1 MERYAIEQRVFIVE
15 QYFKNN
21 ECLAAVVRKFHTK
34 YGRNSVLTSSTVK
47 RLIEKFR
54 ETGSVGDAKHTG
66 RPKTSRSN
74 VNIEAVRAS
83 VGDNPGTSIRRRGQE
98 LQISRSSL
106 QRILTKDLCLH
117 AYKIQLTQ
125 LLKPNDHAQ
134 RREFVEWIIEQQQM
148 NADFS
153 SKLIL
158 SDEAH
163 FHLDGFVNRQNCR
176 FWGSENP
183 HVIVEKQMHPQRV
196 TVWCAFWAGGIIGPY
211 FFENE
216 AGQTVTVTA
225 ARYRDMITRFF
236 LPQLDDIDVAN
247 MWFQQDGATC
257 HTARETLQLLHETFP
272 GRVLSRFGDQNWPP
286 RSCDLTP
293 LDFFLWGYLKSQVYV
308 NKPTTTRALKEEIQR
323 CINEIQ
329 PHLCRTVMENFDK
342 RVRMCMQSRGG
353 HLPDVLFHK

>member
-83 VGDNPGTSIRRRGQE
+83 VGDNPWTSIRRRGQE

-125 LLKPNDHAQ
+125 LLKPNELEASQKEYKNIRLMHSRKTSRVNTNTD
-134 RREFVEWIIEQQQM
+134 
-148 NADFS
+148 
-153 SKLIL
+153 IL
-158 SDEAH
+158 H
-163 FHLDGFVNRQNCR
+163 WL
-176 FWGSENP
+176 
-183 HVIVEKQMHPQRV
+183 
-196 TVWCAFWAGGIIGPY
+196 
-211 FFENE
+211 
-216 AGQTVTVTA
+216 
-225 ARYRDMITRFF
+225 
-236 LPQLDDIDVAN
+236 
-247 MWFQQDGATC
+247 
-257 HTARETLQLLHETFP
+257 
-272 GRVLSRFGDQNWPP
+272 
-286 RSCDLTP
+286 
-293 LDFFLWGYLKSQVYV
+293 
-308 NKPTTTRALKEEIQR
+308 
-323 CINEIQ
+323 CINSDPLISEHR
-329 PHLCRTVMENFDK
+329 PVKKKNNEKF
-342 RVRMCMQSRGG
+342 
-353 HLPDVLFHK
+353 